1 MAKPRRPRDTNQLAK
16 LIVELSTGEARD
28 APETP
33 KARAGRLGGIKGGK
47 ARADALSPSR
57 RKQIAKK
64 AATARWKSR

>member
-16 LIVELSTGEARD
+16 LIVELSTGEAQD
-28 APETP
+28 AQETP

-64 AATARWKSR
+64 AATVRWKSR